1 MAANL
6 FHEVIIDL
14 PVIIVDNSWHCV
26 CDLFPTMF
34 PMIYSLSR
42 SFRIDADD
50 DKAKLNGESIYWKRC
65 QKSIILYIHTRD
77 YTTTGF
83 YLLYVIIAK

>member
-6 FHEVIIDL
+6 FHEIIIDL

-34 PMIYSLSR
+34 PMIYSLSK

-50 DKAKLNGESIYWKRC
+50 DKAKLNGESIYWKR
-65 QKSIILYIHTRD
+65 KSQLSFIFTHVIILLPIFTCF
-77 YTTTGF
+77 T
-83 YLLYVIIAK
+83 